1 MSQLHANA
9 SARSHTWTHLFVRR
23 ALPWVMPIALLVAWQ
38 WASST
43 GLLSS
48 RFLPAPRD
56 VLSAFVKLSISGE
69 LWSHVRISTLR
80 ALSGFAVGGGLG
92 LELGLLTGS
101 LRWAVT
107 LFDTTL
113 QMIRNIPAL
122 ALIPLVSFW
131 FGIDEMAKLFLV
143 SLGVFF
149 PIYINTF
156 HGIRSVDRGLLEMGK
171 TYGLSGWRLYR
182 EIILPGALPS
192 ILVGVRFSLGLMWVI
207 LIVAETISAR
217 SGIGYMTMNA
227 REFMQ
232 TDVMVV
238 GILLYAILGK
248 LADLLAKGLER
259 YWLRWNPAYQTS
271 PYGITLPVTCSSRE
285 IAGPD
290 QQCSRGVS
298 MSIKSVSIALGGR
311 TVLENFDVEIAAGEF
326 VAIVG
331 RSGCGKSTL
340 LRSVVGLETPQ
351 SGTITLGNRAASN
364 INTNTNDTPDVRIM
378 FQDSRLLP
386 WRRILPNV
394 MLGLDPALIP
404 QARKV
409 LAQVGLA
416 ERANDWPATLSGGQR
431 QRVALARA
439 LVHDPNLLLLDEPLG
454 SLDALTRIEMQQLIE
469 DVWRSRG
476 FTAMLV
482 THDVAEAI
490 GLADRVILIEGGRVA
505 LDEAVNI
512 PRPRTRGSA
521 RFAALEERILGRVLQ
536 RRPVVED
543 QW

>member
-1 MSQLHANA
+1 
-9 SARSHTWTHLFVRR
+9 
-23 ALPWVMPIALLVAWQ
+23 
-38 WASST
+38 
-43 GLLSS
+43 
-48 RFLPAPRD
+48 
-56 VLSAFVKLSISGE
+56 
-69 LWSHVRISTLR
+69 
-80 ALSGFAVGGGLG
+80 
-92 LELGLLTGS
+92 
-101 LRWAVT
+101 
-107 LFDTTL
+107 
-113 QMIRNIPAL
+113 
-122 ALIPLVSFW
+122 
-131 FGIDEMAKLFLV
+131 
-143 SLGVFF
+143 
-149 PIYINTF
+149 
-156 HGIRSVDRGLLEMGK
+156 
-171 TYGLSGWRLYR
+171 
-182 EIILPGALPS
+182 
-192 ILVGVRFSLGLMWVI
+192 
-207 LIVAETISAR
+207 
-217 SGIGYMTMNA
+217 
-227 REFMQ
+227 
-232 TDVMVV
+232 
-238 GILLYAILGK
+238 
-248 LADLLAKGLER
+248 
-259 YWLRWNPAYQTS
+259 
-271 PYGITLPVTCSSRE
+271 LPVIFSSRE
-285 IAGPD
+285 IAAGERR
-290 QQCSRGVS
+290 CSRGVS
-298 MSIKSVSIALGGR
+298 VRIKNVSIAFAGR

-351 SGTITLGNRAASN
+351 TGTIILGDIAEHNHQ
-364 INTNTNDTPDVRIM
+364 PDVRVM

-394 MLGLDPALIP
+394 MLGLEPALVP

-490 GLADRVILIEGGRVA
+490 SLADRVILIEGGRVA
-505 LDEAVNI
+505 LDEVVNLT
-512 PRPRTRGSA
+512 RPRTRGTV
-521 RFAALEERILGRVLQ
+521 RFAALEERILGRVLE